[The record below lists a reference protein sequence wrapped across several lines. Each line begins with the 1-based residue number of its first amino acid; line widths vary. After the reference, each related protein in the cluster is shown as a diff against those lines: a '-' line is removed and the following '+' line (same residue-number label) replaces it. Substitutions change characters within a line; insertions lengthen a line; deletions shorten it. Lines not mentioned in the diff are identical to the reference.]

1 MEMTDRWCFTGEQ
14 KMEEKNTD
22 KLLFPLSYDADLKE
36 TDDLKI
42 YYQYLDEAFAEP
54 RICNM
59 AVSGSHGI
67 GKSSI
72 LHSYDKKRQQRRD
85 EEKNAFEK
93 WIFKIPVL
101 RKCKKHKRQ
110 IQTEPHFLYV
120 SLGKYINDDTE
131 KESKEKNII
140 ERRILLQIYARFHKR
155 DIEAGRF
162 DMIQEPSCFGR
173 LNANLGGLLILM
185 ILLLIFY
192 QPLGSLI
199 KSVVGKSCLLLKWKT
214 QIHIFLY
221 LIVFVAVVV
230 IGRHLIYYMLTQ
242 MCLKNIAVKSDNT
255 EIDIERSACEDYL
268 DLYATELIYCLEQI
282 ADKVDRT
289 VVFEDM
295 DRLNQKDCI
304 EIFSRLRE
312 INYMLNQRLQGE
324 KYVRFI
330 YVIKD
335 EVLNELQHAKF
346 FDYILPIV
354 PGMNK
359 RSSEDIFRENLKKV
373 NKKLRELYGE
383 AYEEAYGEILINT
396 ILFYTERSAEK
407 SLVYMA
413 APYIKDYR
421 MQYAIL
427 NDYGLFFGLYY
438 KNNIKRL
445 KVSKFK
451 DMAEQILALAIYK
464 NIWPQYYG
472 KVTSGESIEL
482 FPTNVAKNK
491 KLAEVLVDSRY
502 QFLTYE
508 NLCYLGYSRDK
519 LIYNITNYIKGEK
532 VYRNQIEVI
541 SSFPGDEVHVVA
553 INEFVDLEIPKN
565 ETDSNIEEISRLLA
579 EIVRY
584 YVRCDRVFESRVLDK
599 RDIHLCLRTLTFL
612 DEEEWCEYINK
623 VKNEVYWLLDPEAG
637 DIFDVFKNCLNVE
650 FIATRT
656 DWTEK
661 EIEIFVYGTNDT
673 EKYKGIRL
681 HVKDSDGKP
690 MVIDLE
696 ESIRQRKIQKVVP
709 NITA

>member
-1 MEMTDRWCFTGEQ
+1 
-14 KMEEKNTD
+14 
-22 KLLFPLSYDADLKE
+22 
-36 TDDLKI
+36 
-42 YYQYLDEAFAEP
+42 
-54 RICNM
+54 
-59 AVSGSHGI
+59 
-67 GKSSI
+67 
-72 LHSYDKKRQQRRD
+72 
-85 EEKNAFEK
+85 
-93 WIFKIPVL
+93 
-101 RKCKKHKRQ
+101 
-110 IQTEPHFLYV
+110 
-120 SLGKYINDDTE
+120 
-131 KESKEKNII
+131 
-140 ERRILLQIYARFHKR
+140 
-155 DIEAGRF
+155 
-162 DMIQEPSCFGR
+162 MIQEPSCFGR

-242 MCLKNIAVKSDNT
+242 MRLKNIAVKSDNT

-519 LIYNITNYIKGEK
+519 LIYNITNYIKGGK

-541 SSFPGDEVHVVA
+541 SSFPGDEVHVAA

-681 HVKDSDGKP
+681 HAKDFDGKP

>member
-1 MEMTDRWCFTGEQ
+1 
-14 KMEEKNTD
+14 MEEKNTD
-22 KLLFPLSYDADLKE
+22 KLLFPLAYDAHLKE

-110 IQTEPHFLYV
+110 KQTEPHFLYV

-131 KESKEKNII
+131 KESEEKNII

-242 MCLKNIAVKSDNT
+242 MRLKNIAVKSDNT

-541 SSFPGDEVHVVA
+541 SSFPGDEVHVAA

-681 HVKDSDGKP
+681 HAKDFDGKP

>member
-1 MEMTDRWCFTGEQ
+1 
-14 KMEEKNTD
+14 
-22 KLLFPLSYDADLKE
+22 
-36 TDDLKI
+36 
-42 YYQYLDEAFAEP
+42 
-54 RICNM
+54 M
-59 AVSGSHGI
+59 AVSGSYGI

-72 LHSYDKKRQQRRD
+72 LHSYDKKRQQRWD
-85 EEKNAFEK
+85 EEKK
-93 WIFKIPVL
+93 GV
-101 RKCKKHKRQ
+101 KKRILGMISRISILKNC
-110 IQTEPHFLYV
+110 IKVDEPHFLYV

-131 KESKEKNII
+131 KESEEKNII

-221 LIVFVAVVV
+221 LIVFAAVVV

-242 MCLKNIAVKSDNT
+242 MRLKNIAVKSDNT

-519 LIYNITNYIKGEK
+519 LIYNITNYIKGGK

-541 SSFPGDEVHVVA
+541 SSFPGDEVHVAA

-681 HVKDSDGKP
+681 HAKDFDGKP

>member
-1 MEMTDRWCFTGEQ
+1 
-14 KMEEKNTD
+14 
-22 KLLFPLSYDADLKE
+22 
-36 TDDLKI
+36 
-42 YYQYLDEAFAEP
+42 
-54 RICNM
+54 
-59 AVSGSHGI
+59 
-67 GKSSI
+67 
-72 LHSYDKKRQQRRD
+72 
-85 EEKNAFEK
+85 
-93 WIFKIPVL
+93 
-101 RKCKKHKRQ
+101 
-110 IQTEPHFLYV
+110 
-120 SLGKYINDDTE
+120 
-131 KESKEKNII
+131 
-140 ERRILLQIYARFHKR
+140 
-155 DIEAGRF
+155 
-162 DMIQEPSCFGR
+162 MIQEPSCFGR
-173 LNANLGGLLILM
+173 FKANLGGLLILM

-199 KSVVGKSCLLLKWKT
+199 KSVAGKGCLLLKWKT

-221 LIVFVAVVV
+221 LIVFAAVVV

-242 MCLKNIAVKSDNT
+242 MRLKNIAVKSDNT

-519 LIYNITNYIKGEK
+519 LIYNITNYIKGGK

-541 SSFPGDEVHVVA
+541 SSFPGDEVHVAA

-681 HVKDSDGKP
+681 HAKDFDGKP

>member
-1 MEMTDRWCFTGEQ
+1 M
-14 KMEEKNTD
+14 
-22 KLLFPLSYDADLKE
+22 L
-36 TDDLKI
+36 
-42 YYQYLDEAFAEP
+42 AF
-54 RICNM
+54 M
-59 AVSGSHGI
+59 
-67 GKSSI
+67 
-72 LHSYDKKRQQRRD
+72 
-85 EEKNAFEK
+85 
-93 WIFKIPVL
+93 
-101 RKCKKHKRQ
+101 
-110 IQTEPHFLYV
+110 
-120 SLGKYINDDTE
+120 
-131 KESKEKNII
+131 
-140 ERRILLQIYARFHKR
+140 R

-242 MCLKNIAVKSDNT
+242 MRLKNIAVKSDNT

-541 SSFPGDEVHVVA
+541 SSFPGDEVHVAA

-681 HVKDSDGKP
+681 HAKDFDGKP

>member
-1 MEMTDRWCFTGEQ
+1 
-14 KMEEKNTD
+14 MEEKNTD
-22 KLLFPLSYDADLKE
+22 KFLFPLSYDADLKE

-72 LHSYDKKRQQRRD
+72 LHSYDKKRQQRRN
-85 EEKNAFEK
+85 ESKNAFEK
-93 WIFKIPVL
+93 WISQIPVL
-101 RKCKKHKRQ
+101 RKCKKHKRKK
-110 IQTEPHFLYV
+110 QTEPHFLYV

-131 KESKEKNII
+131 KESEEKNII
-140 ERRILLQIYARFHKR
+140 ERRILLQIHARFHKK

-162 DMIQEPSCFGR
+162 DMIQEPSYFGR
-173 LNANLGGLLILM
+173 LKANLGGLMILM

-199 KSVVGKSCLLLKWKT
+199 KSVVGKGCLLLKWKT

-221 LIVFVAVVV
+221 MIVFTAVVV
-230 IGRHLIYYMLTQ
+230 LVRYLIYYMLTQ
-242 MCLKNIAVKSDNT
+242 MHLKNIAVKSDNT

-312 INYMLNQRLQGE
+312 INYMLNQRLSEG
-324 KYVRFI
+324 KYIRFI

-354 PGMNK
+354 PGMNE

-451 DMAEQILALAIYK
+451 EMAEQILALAIYK

-532 VYRNQIEVI
+532 VYHNQIEVI
-541 SSFPGDEVHVVA
+541 SSFPGDEVHVAA

-584 YVRCDRVFESRVLDK
+584 YMRCDRVFTSRVLDK

-661 EIEIFVYGTNDT
+661 EIEIFIYGTNDT
-673 EKYKGIRL
+673 EKYKGIHL
-681 HVKDSDGKP
+681 HAKDSDGKP
-690 MVIDLE
+690 IVIDLE
-696 ESIRQRKIQKVVP
+696 ESIHQRKIQKVVP
-709 NITA
+709 NIMV

>member
-1 MEMTDRWCFTGEQ
+1 
-14 KMEEKNTD
+14 
-22 KLLFPLSYDADLKE
+22 
-36 TDDLKI
+36 
-42 YYQYLDEAFAEP
+42 
-54 RICNM
+54 
-59 AVSGSHGI
+59 
-67 GKSSI
+67 
-72 LHSYDKKRQQRRD
+72 
-85 EEKNAFEK
+85 
-93 WIFKIPVL
+93 
-101 RKCKKHKRQ
+101 
-110 IQTEPHFLYV
+110 
-120 SLGKYINDDTE
+120 
-131 KESKEKNII
+131 
-140 ERRILLQIYARFHKR
+140 
-155 DIEAGRF
+155 
-162 DMIQEPSCFGR
+162 MIQEPSCFGR

-242 MCLKNIAVKSDNT
+242 MRLKNIAVKSDNT

-541 SSFPGDEVHVVA
+541 SSFPGDEVHVAA

-681 HVKDSDGKP
+681 HAKDFDGKP

>member
-1 MEMTDRWCFTGEQ
+1 
-14 KMEEKNTD
+14 
-22 KLLFPLSYDADLKE
+22 
-36 TDDLKI
+36 
-42 YYQYLDEAFAEP
+42 
-54 RICNM
+54 
-59 AVSGSHGI
+59 
-67 GKSSI
+67 
-72 LHSYDKKRQQRRD
+72 
-85 EEKNAFEK
+85 
-93 WIFKIPVL
+93 
-101 RKCKKHKRQ
+101 
-110 IQTEPHFLYV
+110 
-120 SLGKYINDDTE
+120 
-131 KESKEKNII
+131 
-140 ERRILLQIYARFHKR
+140 
-155 DIEAGRF
+155 
-162 DMIQEPSCFGR
+162 MIQEPSCFGR

-242 MCLKNIAVKSDNT
+242 MRLKNIAVKSDNT

-373 NKKLRELYGE
+373 NKKLRELYG
-383 AYEEAYGEILINT
+383 EAYGEILINT

-519 LIYNITNYIKGEK
+519 LIYNITNYIKGGK

-541 SSFPGDEVHVVA
+541 SSFPGDEVHVAA

-681 HVKDSDGKP
+681 HAKDFDGKP